1 MTDHWFDPVHVLG
14 TTPDAAARLLEGR
27 RVTPGEVEALA
38 SIYYDWREHLR
49 DPHSYWVTVGQAAR
63 ILRQSPVVVKQLVD
77 GGRLP
82 HVRHESGVPL
92 MRRHEIEDRARNSG
106 RRRRPDATDPQDNA
120 GGLAPS
126 TATAPS
132 AKRAATDPA
141 TPGQP
146 HAW

>member
-1 MTDHWFDPVHVLG
+1 MRHHPFDPVHVLG

-49 DPHSYWVTVGQAAR
+49 DPHSYWVTVGQTAR

-82 HVRHESGVPL
+82 HMRHESGVPL
-92 MRRHEIEDRARNSG
+92 MRRHEMEDRARSFG
-106 RRRRPDATDPQDNA
+106 GRRRPDGTGAQDRAA
-120 GGLAPS
+120 GLTPS
-126 TATAPS
+126 TATTPRPN
-132 AKRAATDPA
+132 KVATDPA

>member
-1 MTDHWFDPVHVLG
+1 MSHHSFDPVHVLG
-14 TTPDAAARLLEGR
+14 TTPEAAARLLEGR

-49 DPHSYWVTVGQAAR
+49 DPRSYWVTVGQAAR

-92 MRRHEIEDRARNSG
+92 MRRHEIVERARNG
-106 RRRRPDATDPQDNA
+106 RWVSPPDVIGPQDRA
-120 GGLAPS
+120 DGLTPS

-132 AKRAATDPA
+132 ANRAATDPA
-141 TPGQP
+141 TPSQP